1 MAIENLGLY
10 IPTTQVWD
18 IRDLFNGPIDN
29 DAIAELLVRL
39 YQNINVI
46 ANTVN
51 LKTSGIFP
59 LTEFV
64 TGDTFFPDPALT
76 SATPQLPV
84 PRPVTRIVVNFG
96 ALPNT
101 GTKAV
106 PHNIDSVDGTVI
118 FVKTYAEATDPVA
131 VMGIPLPFASPVLV
145 DNIAIWADA
154 LNVNVTTGSDRTMYT
169 TCYAVVEYI
178 IR

>member
-29 DAIAELLVRL
+29 DAIAELIVRL

-51 LKTSGIFP
+51 LKTSGMFP

-64 TGDTFFPDPALT
+64 TGDTFFPNPALT
-76 SATPQLPV
+76 SATPQTPT
-84 PRPVTRIVVNFG
+84 PRPVIRIVVDFG
-96 ALPNT
+96 ALPNA
-101 GTKAV
+101 GTKVV
-106 PHNIDSVDGTVI
+106 PHNIDSADATVI
-118 FVKTYAEATDPVA
+118 FTKIYATATDPVA
-131 VMGIPLPFASPVLV
+131 VMGIPIPFASPVLA
-145 DNIAIWADA
+145 DNIAVWADA
-154 LNVNVTTGSDRTMYT
+154 LNVNITTGSDRTMFT
-169 TCYAVVEYI
+169 TCYVVVEYI